1 MSNHQVAI
9 RSWTSGNEPAINV
22 GMEHTGLSRDALAEI
37 GLRPVERSDESRYQE
52 QMAQHHYL
60 GSLPKIGETVWYVA
74 TWRDQWVAQLSLSA
88 AALKCGVRDR
98 WIGWDFRSQYGRLNL
113 IANNSRFLILPEWH
127 RPNVGSRV
135 LSLLERRI
143 GADWQS
149 RFGHPLLLLETFV
162 DLQRFHG
169 GVYRAAN
176 WTELGLTQGYRR
188 TKAGYS
194 EEAGAPKRVFVRPLC
209 RDPQRQLTHPD
220 RERLQLTGAPKTML
234 TAEQMRSLP
243 QCFTTIT
250 DPRRAQGRRH
260 RLPVVLAIAAG
271 AILCGMRGYKAI
283 SEWADA
289 LGQKARE
296 RFGCRRE
303 NGVYL
308 VPSEFVIR
316 DCLVRI
322 ESGALDRAL
331 AAWNQAW
338 GAADA
343 ALAMDGKTMK
353 NAVDE
358 TGAQTHIMSLVGHD
372 SATCYAQKK
381 SVACP

>member
-1 MSNHQVAI
+1 MDLANCGSEVLTEI
-9 RSWTSGNEPAINV
+9 RV
-22 GMEHTGLSRDALAEI
+22 
-37 GLRPVERSDESRYQE
+37 RPLHRSEEARYQE
-52 QMAQHHYL
+52 QLARHHYL
-60 GSLPKIGETVWYVA
+60 GDVPKIGETVWYVA
-74 TWRDQWVAQLSLSA
+74 TWHDQWVAQLSMSA
-88 AALKCGVRDR
+88 AALKCGARDR
-98 WIGWDFRSQYGRLNL
+98 WIGWDFRSQYGRLKL

-143 GADWQS
+143 GADWQA

-162 DLQRFHG
+162 DPRRFHG

-176 WTELGLTQGYRR
+176 WTQLGLTQGYRR
-188 TKAGYS
+188 SKGGYS
-194 EEAGAPKRVFVRPLC
+194 EDVDAPKRVFVRPLC
-209 RDPQRQLTHPD
+209 REPRARLTDPD

-234 TAEQMRSLP
+234 NAEQMRSLP
-243 QCFTTIT
+243 LCFTTIA
-250 DPRRAQGRRH
+250 DPRRTQGRRH

-271 AILCGMRGYKAI
+271 AILCGLRGYKAI

-303 NGVYL
+303 NGIYL

-338 GAADA
+338 GAQDT

-353 NAVDE
+353 NALDE
-358 TGAQTHIMSLVGHD
+358 AGQQTHIMSVVGHD